1 MDYVKQAQLA
11 KKDSAWL
18 SALDTKARNSALMK
32 IAEALEQ
39 ESIDDIVDREM
50 QNIKIEV
57 RDEKGHWKEDA

>member
-32 IAEALEQ
+32 IAEALESSKDAIFKANK
-39 ESIDDIVDREM
+39 EDSTYTGK
-50 QNIKIEV
+50 IKI
-57 RDEKGHWKEDA
+57 